1 MQNFKSRQGECSQNQ
16 WRSRVTFPV
25 HSALL
30 GPPSVASICFTP
42 HRGCLTES
50 YARNKLAEVLRLA
63 GCILPPAGIS
73 SCWRRLHQHT
83 IGIGLVA
90 RVAGTR
96 PRAFHSADR
105 QCLQVNAYCFHGGSI
120 SLSLTF
126 PHHLHNIDKVYE
138 ASASLLL
145 LLRRRQ
151 RGPLCLALMCG
162 CSNVTESFAKRGVRG
177 TWAQSVRVLV
187 EIMLRRAVLQR
198 LLLRRK
204 RPNPTATRPERPE
217 AEVAGVARPRESLST
232 APTLIPLATCHV
244 QFIGYAL

>member
-1 MQNFKSRQGECSQNQ
+1 M
-16 WRSRVTFPV
+16 
-25 HSALL
+25 
-30 GPPSVASICFTP
+30 
-42 HRGCLTES
+42 
-50 YARNKLAEVLRLA
+50 
-63 GCILPPAGIS
+63 
-73 SCWRRLHQHT
+73 HQHT

-105 QCLQVNAYCFHGGSI
+105 QCLQPNAYCFHGGSI
-120 SLSLTF
+120 SLSQTLTF

-151 RGPLCLALMCG
+151 GGPLCLALMCG
-162 CSNVTESFAKRGVRG
+162 CSNVTESFAKRGV
-177 TWAQSVRVLV
+177 WAQSVRVLV

-204 RPNPTATRPERPE
+204 RPDPTATRPERPE
-217 AEVAGVARPRESLST
+217 AEVAGVARPRESLSPAHLST
-232 APTLIPLATCHV
+232 APTLIPLATFNLLAM
-244 QFIGYAL
+244 QTALYRARKNGLQNVISTTQAGSGRLV